1 MNQDQVL
8 GIFRTL
14 IGIGSGY
21 AVGNGWLTGEQ
32 VTLIGGAAGAIV
44 PLIWSFFAHTDSAKI
59 AAAAALPG
67 DAKLAAFS
75 GIPASAKIAAVAALP
90 DVKKIVTKE
99 FPIDPAVAAAA
110 SDPSQTKVAP
120 AP

>member
-44 PLIWSFFAHTDSAKI
+44 PLVWSFFAHTDSAKL

-67 DAKLAAFS
+67 DAKLAAFN

-90 DVKKIVTKE
+90 DVKKILTVSNPVNAE
-99 FPIDPAVAAAA
+99 VAAAA
-110 SDPSQTKVAP
+110 IDSTQTKVAP